1 MLTSLHLNL
10 QASKRKL
17 HREIMIPKENIC
29 VLNVILVRSE
39 SLISTIPEEVRTCQN
54 SIDAFKF

>member
-1 MLTSLHLNL
+1 MLTSLNLNL

-17 HREIMIPKENIC
+17 HKEIMIPEENIC
-29 VLNVILVRSE
+29 VLNVIIVRSE
-39 SLISTIPEEVRTCQN
+39 PLILTISEEVRIVQN